1 MAGQRPGNGHLRQ
14 RAEAPVVARR
24 QYPLP
29 LALGILAHFNDAQ
42 TVGRLLL
49 AHLFQWAPAFLQT
62 HAVGVQRRVDVLVID
77 HQQAAAVRRVG
88 EREEMHAVVVVA
100 GLLELRLPVIAG
112 IGLPLRRIGQ
122 HRIAPGEEHPRAVPR
137 RHLDPVE
144 LRVELRRNAL
154 ETDQSRGSDSS
165 PGTGQTAAEKGDAGQ
180 AQAALEQAAAALVD
194 DILQRRVAAGVDRLV
209 VMGGDAGVKIAE
221 ILLHR
226 NES

>member
-1 MAGQRPGNGHLRQ
+1 MARQRPGNGHLRQ

-24 QYPLP
+24 QHPLP
-29 LALGILAHFNDAQ
+29 LAPGILAHFDDAQ

-49 AHLFQWAPAFLQT
+49 AHLFQRAPAFLQT
-62 HAVGVQRRVDVLVID
+62 HAVGVQRRVDVFVID
-77 HQQAAAVRRVG
+77 HQQAVAVRRIG
-88 EREEMHAVVVVA
+88 EREKMHAVVVVA
-100 GLLELRLPVIAG
+100 GLLELRLPVVAG

-122 HRIAPGEEHPRAVPR
+122 HRVAPAKEHPRAVPW

-154 ETDQSRGSDSS
+154 ETDQSRRSGSS
-165 PGTGQTAAEKGDAGQ
+165 PGAGRCAAEKGDAGQ
-180 AQAALEQAAAALVD
+180 AQAALEQAAAAPID

-209 VMGGDAGVKIAE
+209 IMGGDAGVKSAE
-221 ILLHR
+221 ILFHR